1 MKMETQQSKPVGCR
15 KSSSNMQVHGDIALS
30 QETRKIWSKPSK
42 CTFKG
47 TRKTTEPKV
56 SRRKKTIK
64 NRVEIKTKKSI
75 ENINESN
82 SWFFGKANKIDKPL
96 ARCIREKKKSQ
107 INKIRSE
114 RGEGAPEI
122 T

>member
-1 MKMETQQSKPVGCR
+1 METQQSKSMGCR
-15 KSSSNMQVHGDIALS
+15 KSCSNRQVHGDIALS
-30 QETRKIWSKPSK
+30 QETRKIWSKQSK

-47 TRKTTEPKV
+47 TRQTTKPKV
-56 SRRKKTIK
+56 SRRKKIIK

-82 SWFFGKANKIDKPL
+82 SWVFGKANKIDKSL
-96 ARCIREKKKSQ
+96 ARCIRKKSQ

-114 RGEGAPEI
+114 RGEFAPEI